1 MLTLKNYSVSIG
13 DKPILHDIDFSFEE
27 GKTYVIMGPN
37 GSGKSTLALSLA
49 GSPDFTV
56 SNASRA
62 EFLGEDLL
70 ALPSEKRAQ
79 AGLAVTFQSPPAL
92 SGVTVFQLL
101 RVALSG
107 RVSPQDIRTEMLACA
122 EELRIGKELLSRSL
136 NDGFSGGERK
146 KMEMLQMAI
155 LKPKLVFFDEID
167 TGVDVDAINTI
178 IEFLRRHKQKKQ
190 TFIFITHQKRLAD
203 RVAPDQVLV
212 LKKGK
217 LAKTGGKELIG
228 EIEEEGYE
236 HLL

>member
-1 MLTLKNYSVSIG
+1 MLTLKNYSVQIG
-13 DKPILHDIDFSFEE
+13 DKPILHDINFSFEE

-49 GSPDFTV
+49 GSPDFTISDESHV
-56 SNASRA
+56 QFFDHN
-62 EFLGEDLL
+62 LL
-70 ALPSEKRAQ
+70 ALPSEQRAQ
-79 AGLAVTFQSPPAL
+79 AGLTVTFQSPPAL

-107 RVSPQDIRTEMLACA
+107 RVSPQDIRTEILAYA
-122 EELRIGKELLSRSL
+122 EELHIGKELLSRSL

-146 KMEMLQMAI
+146 KMEMLQVAI

-178 IEFLRRHKQKKQ
+178 VEFLRKHKQKDQ

-203 RVAPDQVLV
+203 MVAPDQVLI

-217 LAKTGGKELIG
+217 LVQTGDATLIQT
-228 EIEEEGYE
+228 IEEKGYE
-236 HLL
+236 SI